1 MISYYNDIFHKY
13 RAKEKDT
20 GVVSFTIDDGVFN
33 CTNGVIFD
41 LEGDHDVKLTNSII
55 NSAKNIAILRNSK
68 GDAMSESK
76 VFISGN
82 KMSDIDMVVESAQ
95 KLDLTIQNNEMERIG
110 TIVKLYL
117 SELKD
122 QPFEDAL
129 KNAPE
134 SIKEEFYGNM
144 AHAPKETWMDRIK
157 ELKLFAYLD
166 AVEKITNAGEK
177 LYALWDNIKDKI
189 N

>member
-1 MISYYNDIFHKY
+1 MISYYNDIFHKH

-41 LEGDHDVKLTNSII
+41 LEGDHDVKLTNSTI

-68 GDAMSESK
+68 GDAMSKSK
-76 VFISGN
+76 VFIYGN

-95 KLDLTIQNNEMERIG
+95 ELDLTIQNNEMERIG

-134 SIKEEFYGNM
+134 SIKEEFYDNM

-177 LYALWDNIKDKI
+177 LYALWDYIKDKI